1 MEDLKEIDEDEDFDD
16 DSLKVGATEDM
27 SMMDN
32 LMIEGYLMMQG
43 LYPFLGI
50 ILPPP
55 LLSYSKVLM
64 GFSHSNYV
72 ESFDSFD
79 PFSSFTQAY
88 ACVDH
93 PVWKVIPNAKPSPSF
108 VLACSLSDFV
118 ILWILDI
125 IMSFFPGTPFA
136 TLGAIGLFLCL
147 P

>member
-55 LLSYSKVLM
+55 P
-64 GFSHSNYV
+64 FSHIQKS
-72 ESFDSFD
+72 
-79 PFSSFTQAY
+79 
-88 ACVDH
+88 
-93 PVWKVIPNAKPSPSF
+93 
-108 VLACSLSDFV
+108 
-118 ILWILDI
+118 
-125 IMSFFPGTPFA
+125 
-136 TLGAIGLFLCL
+136 
-147 P
+147 